1 MKKLLGIL
9 ILGLLVC
16 SSNFADAKSYK
27 PDQIFKWKES
37 THGWGKMQTHDG
49 IPNNDWNVNLD
60 KDIVRDGKYSIKFE
74 MRDGDCLGYDCKR
87 EGGGGNTGH
96 DELTFTHWDSNTAK
110 NVRGDWGHLWYAW
123 SLYLPES
130 TEGYEKAWTILGQFK
145 TWTTYAEIKFAEVAD
160 DEKCPEI
167 PVVFKLR
174 PQGLVLLKDKLLD
187 KCSVDHSDWKT
198 LIIPRKDLYNKW
210 QDFLMEV
217 IWTEKDTGII
227 NLWVND
233 KLVYRHKGKTVG
245 AKILRKKDNRIHG
258 ITFRFGIYNG
268 KRHKVDYKTQIA
280 YYDSFARSGKCKK
293 AAMWHDCKNLPS
305 KLIQYAYNK
314 KDSTYKGEAT
324 YIALIKNKTDDS
336 VLIKV
341 RAASKELAIE
351 EAMKKCTEK
360 HEEGCYVHYSNQVA
374 FGQ

>member
-1 MKKLLGIL
+1 M
-9 ILGLLVC
+9 
-16 SSNFADAKSYK
+16 D
-27 PDQIFKWKES
+27 
-37 THGWGKMQTHDG
+37 
-49 IPNNDWNVNLD
+49 
-60 KDIVRDGKYSIKFE
+60 
-74 MRDGDCLGYDCKR
+74 
-87 EGGGGNTGH
+87 
-96 DELTFTHWDSNTAK
+96 DS
-110 NVRGDWGHLWYAW
+110 H
-123 SLYLPES
+123 
-130 TEGYEKAWTILGQFK
+130 
-145 TWTTYAEIKFAEVAD
+145 
-160 DEKCPEI
+160 
-167 PVVFKLR
+167 
-174 PQGLVLLKDKLLD
+174 
-187 KCSVDHSDWKT
+187 WKT

-210 QDFLMEV
+210 KDFLMEV

-280 YYDSFARSGKCKK
+280 YYDSFARSRKCKK
-293 AAMWHDCKNLPS
+293 AAMWLDCKNLPS

-351 EAMKKCTEK
+351 EAIKKCTEK